1 MRARKP
7 NRGYPNLQ
15 RADTEQSKAVRF
27 EESGSEPR
35 EEYGRLATGDDR
47 NVTKKTEWSMKMS

>member
-47 NVTKKTEWSMKMS
+47 NVTKKTE